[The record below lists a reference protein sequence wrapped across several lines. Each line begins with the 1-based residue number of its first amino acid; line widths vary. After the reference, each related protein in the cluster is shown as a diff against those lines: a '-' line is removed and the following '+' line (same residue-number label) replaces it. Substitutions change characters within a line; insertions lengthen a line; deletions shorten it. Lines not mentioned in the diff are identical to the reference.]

1 MSTLYVVSTPIG
13 NLEDITI
20 RAMRIIFSIDYIA
33 CEDTRKTGQLLQ
45 LLSDKYSFILNNLN
59 IIKKK
64 PILISFYDE
73 IENIKTPYLLNLLHD
88 NHDIALVSDNGTPL
102 IADPG
107 FKLVQSC
114 IKEGIKVVPIPG
126 ASSPITALTVSAF
139 PPNKFTFIGFLP
151 IKNNKRLELYKNIQE
166 SVWTDKQTYI
176 LLEAPHRIE
185 KTLDEILQ
193 IFGDI
198 QIVIARELTK
208 LHEEIIRGNVS
219 EIKDNIMNLKGE
231 LVVLFTI

>member
-20 RAMRIIFSIDYIA
+20 RALRIIFSIDYIA
-33 CEDTRKTGQLLQ
+33 CEDTRKTSQLLQ
-45 LLSDKYSFILNNLN
+45 LLSDKYSFVLNNLN

-73 IENIKTPYLLNLLHD
+73 IEYVKIPYLLNLLHE
-88 NHDIALVSDNGTPL
+88 NHDLALVSDNGTPL

-126 ASSPITALTVSAF
+126 ASSPITALTVSTF
-139 PPNKFTFIGFLP
+139 PPNNFTFLGFLP

-166 SVWTDKQTYI
+166 AVWTDKQTYI
-176 LLEAPHRIE
+176 FFEAPHRIE
-185 KTLDEILQ
+185 KTLEEILQ
-193 IFGDI
+193 KFGDI

-208 LHEEIIRGNVS
+208 LHEEVMRGTIS
-219 EIKDNIMNLKGE
+219 EIKLLSNAYIKYK
-231 LVVLFTI
+231 